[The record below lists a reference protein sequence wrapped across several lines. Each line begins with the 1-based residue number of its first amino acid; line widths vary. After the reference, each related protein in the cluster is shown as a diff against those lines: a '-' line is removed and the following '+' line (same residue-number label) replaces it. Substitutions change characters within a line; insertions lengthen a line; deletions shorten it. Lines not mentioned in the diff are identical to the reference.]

1 MKFFLD
7 ANMPRSSLKL
17 FEELG
22 IEVIYSRDVG
32 LGNVEDKEI
41 FEYAIRNK
49 CILVT
54 KDLEFGDSHL
64 FPLESILGVIILRL
78 PYYFTA
84 SQISEHLK
92 IFFNSIELKE
102 LENSIVTLKLGRFRI
117 RRLK

>member
-22 IEVIYSRDVG
+22 IGVIYSRDVG

-84 SQISEHLK
+84 SQISNCLK
-92 IFFNSIELKE
+92 DFLSLIDLSELKG
-102 LENSIVTLKLGRFRI
+102 SITIVKLGRFRM